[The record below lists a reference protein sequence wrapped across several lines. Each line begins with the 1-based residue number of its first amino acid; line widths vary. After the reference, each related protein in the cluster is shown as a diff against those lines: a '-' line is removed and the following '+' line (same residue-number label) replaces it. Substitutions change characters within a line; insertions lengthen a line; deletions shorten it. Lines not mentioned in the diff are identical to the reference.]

1 MTLSAAERTS
11 SRAIPPQSRMNPP
24 PDVALRGQ
32 QLTLIE
38 MGGGAGQDG
47 LDLPERIAALERELR
62 YYRRGISALSP
73 GSASLSRPRP
83 EHAAELTP
91 PAPRLTHGPAGD
103 GPASRI
109 PPGQPDP
116 RIPLQ

>member
-38 MGGGAGQDG
+38 MSGGAGQDG
-47 LDLPERIAALERELR
+47 LDLPERIAAPERELP
-62 YYRRGISALSP
+62 YYRRAIPALARARAHLARPSP
-73 GSASLSRPRP
+73 A
-83 EHAAELTP
+83 HAAE
-91 PAPRLTHGPAGD
+91 PARLARWLAAPA
-103 GPASRI
+103 R
-109 PPGQPDP
+109 
-116 RIPLQ
+116 